1 MSTDTED
8 IRDEL
13 DYVLTQLN
21 DEELFTLATQR
32 LLLEQTQPDT
42 LTKRQR
48 LRRVQSYID
57 EENNRDVLLH
67 YLGYVHE
74 IIGDDDAHSDDVDV
88 ASKNKD
94 KEVDGV
100 STVKQDKSF
109 TGRRGTLSEIEDA
122 VVKRNSIWRKDF
134 RIRGSIGEP
143 KQVDK
148 LSYVSLMRQIN
159 EALAKGYQE
168 DEIINE
174 VLRSI
179 TPGLHLRN
187 VLETIENLN
196 LERLTKFLQSHF
208 LQQDTTE
215 LFQQLNS
222 ITQNTQE
229 SCMNFVY
236 RAMDLRQRILVASNS
251 PSADVKYSAA
261 LLQKV
266 FSKAIETG
274 LSSETVSNELRP
286 LLRDPTTSDEELI
299 AKVGQAASVD
309 SERLQK
315 LNRNRSSKVGGKVST
330 TAFEGQQKTDPI
342 AESLKLIQQQMS
354 EMKTELKELKER
366 KVSVDVPSYNRRDYK
381 SDKREY
387 KGDRRDYKSD
397 YRQRQRLKPYKRC
410 EKCVDSQK
418 EECGHCFKCG
428 SEKHYARD
436 CTKNSFQGNE

>member
-8 IRDEL
+8 IRAEI

-74 IIGDDDAHSDDVDV
+74 IIGDDDARSDDVDV

-330 TAFEGQQKTDPI
+330 AVFEGQQKTDPI